1 MQKTQL
7 TGGNPTLEAAG
18 VEKGGDIAF
27 ARRNVCSNA
36 IGANAKLE
44 RSGSG
49 YDRLIHTRP
58 PKIHWRDDVLLVRLS
73 LIFSVMSI
81 EICFSPKNHFL
92 PLTPI
97 TKVLYA
103 SVPESLK
110 DLSIFAAKFDRALHC
125 QHQ

>member
-81 EICFSPKNHFL
+81 EICFFSQILEQCQKIRKQKFMKIFRICKRRDKENMIHFID
-92 PLTPI
+92 T
-97 TKVLYA
+97 
-103 SVPESLK
+103 LK
-110 DLSIFAAKFDRALHC
+110 
-125 QHQ
+125 

>member
-81 EICFSPKNHFL
+81 EIYFFSRKPFSAAYTYHESTVCPRSRIFER
-92 PLTPI
+92 PLDFRGEI
-97 TKVLYA
+97 
-103 SVPESLK
+103 
-110 DLSIFAAKFDRALHC
+110 
-125 QHQ
+125 